1 MKTEDILAIP
11 PKVLSPEQREFY
23 FENGYLLIE
32 RAVGDELLERLR
44 VVTAEMVEK
53 SRELTCSDAVF
64 DLEPGHSQESP
75 RLRRL
80 SSPADHHP
88 DFWEYASQSAMPDI
102 VADLVGPDVKFHH
115 SKLNFKWS
123 DGNSNRDTI

>member
-23 FENGYLLIE
+23 FENGYLLVE

-44 VVTAEMVEK
+44 AVTAEMVEK

-64 DLEPGHSQESP
+64 DLEPSHSRETP

-80 SSPADHHP
+80 SSPAEHHRP
-88 DFWEYASQSAMPDI
+88 GRI
-102 VADLVGPDVKFHH
+102 VGSWCTGSSRRTRTAT
-115 SKLNFKWS
+115 W
-123 DGNSNRDTI
+123 

>member
-44 VVTAEMVEK
+44 AVTAEMVEK

-64 DLEPGHSQESP
+64 DLEASHSRETP

-80 SSPADHHP
+80 SSPTEHHP
-88 DFWEYASQSAMPDI
+88 LFWE
-102 VADLVGPDVKFHH
+102 
-115 SKLNFKWS
+115 
-123 DGNSNRDTI
+123 